1 MIDRELQRQ
10 IEQSWRESKSTT
22 ATEAQRL
29 ESMIEAFLL
38 SMRPIVD
45 AVESV
50 QQFWDNADMNTLLAA
65 TGTGEALDTGGT
77 VTKESVVKYQVLFLS
92 FKEWLAAATEA
103 DVLGRPVTLDETS
116 RQLITRQP
124 EKVSKLSES
133 YKHTD
138 R

>member
-10 IEQSWRESKSTT
+10 IEIAWRESKSTT
-22 ATEAQRL
+22 LTEAARL
-29 ESMIEAFLL
+29 ERMIEAFLL
-38 SMRPIVD
+38 TMRPVCD

-50 QQFWDNADMNTLLAA
+50 QQYWDNADMNTLLAA
-65 TGTGEALDTGGT
+65 AGTGEALDSGGT

-92 FKEWLAAATEA
+92 FKAWLAAATEA
-103 DVLGRPVTLDETS
+103 DVLGTPVTLDETP

-124 EKVSKLSES
+124 EKV
-133 YKHTD
+133 